1 MIGLTQVKARRLPVN
16 NTAEGSLVG
25 VIKRAISILELGGI
39 KGSQATLALD
49 KIYKSYTGIS
59 ALEVA
64 GIHLETIG
72 DKKLLTP
79 AKVGQAL
86 GIHNRALAK
95 QIVNYLLADNEFQYR
110 TMYSWMPLEKGYP
123 YAAICDTKETAP
135 DGKIITT
142 LKWTEDII
150 PILKKILED
159 YN

>member
-1 MIGLTQVKARRLPVN
+1 MS

-49 KIYKSYTGIS
+49 KIYKSYTGFS
-59 ALEVA
+59 ALDVV
-64 GIHLETIG
+64 GIHFETVG

-79 AKVGQAL
+79 AKVGHAL
-86 GIHNRALAK
+86 GIRNRALAK
-95 QIVNYLLADNEFQYR
+95 QIVNYLLEASEYQYR
-110 TMYSWMPLEKGYP
+110 TTYWWMPTEKGYP

-142 LKWTEDII
+142 LKWAEDII
-150 PILKKILED
+150 PVLKKILED

>member
-1 MIGLTQVKARRLPVN
+1 MSKLFADCEHSDN
-16 NTAEGSLVG
+16 F
-25 VIKRAISILELGGI
+25 IKRAGYYLELGGL
-39 KGSQATLALD
+39 KGSQLTLALD
-49 KIYKSYTGIS
+49 NIYKHRFGMS

-64 GIHLETIG
+64 GIHLETVG

-79 AKVGQAL
+79 AKIGHAL
-86 GIHNRALAK
+86 GIRNRPLAK
-95 QIVNYLLADNEFQYR
+95 QVVNYLLAVNEFQYR
-110 TMYSWMPLEKGYP
+110 TTYSWMPLEKGYP

-150 PILKKILED
+150 PVLKQILSD